1 MALDQPT
8 RSTEQQRQQSRP
20 RSARV
25 IVSAALLG
33 LFLAS
38 GWLLWTTGWNHRF
51 DGRGGLSALL
61 TISRDIPPEGRY
73 AGDSYVGPKVCAK
86 CHPGEY
92 ALFTGSGHALTMRMA
107 SERRLSDQLA
117 GRTVA
122 DPERP
127 NVRWGYT
134 KRKQAEFL
142 IERQEAGEI
151 ERFVVDYAL
160 GSGHHATT
168 FVTVLD
174 LDPPRILEHRLT
186 YYTSAG
192 TLEVTPG
199 QAAGREMPG
208 TTPAGRKLSARETL
222 KCLGCHATQLSA
234 HPVVELDPRS
244 MIPNVTCERC
254 HGPGRA
260 HVEAARGGAGA
271 EDLAMPMG
279 LERWTVQSQLELCGN
294 CHRHPSRVPPAQLNA
309 NDPVL
314 ARFQPI
320 GLSQS
325 RCFSESKGKL
335 SCISCHDPHARSSS
349 DPKSYERV
357 CLSCHEMPRK
367 ATTAETGHAMSH
379 LAANSVCPVS
389 PSRGCVAC
397 HMPGVDSGQHVLFT
411 DHWIRI
417 RRPALGP

>member
-1 MALDQPT
+1 MTPDLPI
-8 RSTEQQRQQSRP
+8 RSPEQQGLQSRS
-20 RSARV
+20 RSAWL

-33 LFLAS
+33 LLLVS
-38 GWLLWTTGWNHRF
+38 GWVLWKAGWNHLF
-51 DGRGGLSALL
+51 DGRGGLSPFL
-61 TISRDIPPEGRY
+61 TISRNIPSGGRFR
-73 AGDSYVGPKVCAK
+73 GDPYVGPRACAE

-127 NVRWGYT
+127 EVRWAYA
-134 KRKQAEFL
+134 KQRGEFL
-142 IERQEAGEI
+142 IERREAGKI

-160 GSGHHATT
+160 GSGYHATT

-186 YYTSAG
+186 YYTRG
-192 TLEVTPG
+192 GRLEVTPG
-199 QAAGREMPG
+199 QAEGEKMSG
-208 TTPAGRKLSARETL
+208 TSPAGHELSPRETR

-234 HPVVELDPRS
+234 HPAMDLDPRS

-260 HVEAARGGAGA
+260 HVEAARRGAGA
-271 EDLAMPMG
+271 EELSMPMG
-279 LERWTVQSQLELCGN
+279 LQGWTVQSQLELCGI
-294 CHRHPSRVPPAQLNA
+294 CHRHPSRVPPEELIAD
-309 NDPVL
+309 DPTL

-325 RCFSESKGKL
+325 RCFKESEGRL
-335 SCISCHDPHARSSS
+335 SCISCHDPHGRLSS
-349 DPKSYERV
+349 DPASYERV
-357 CLSCHEMPRK
+357 CLTCHETTKKGTPAEAGHEVSHPG
-367 ATTAETGHAMSH
+367 AT
-379 LAANSVCPVS
+379 SVCPVS
-389 PSRGCVAC
+389 SSKGCVAC

-411 DHWIRI
+411 DHWIRVH
-417 RRPALGP
+417 RPAPGP